1 MSVHSSLRHTPRLHS
16 PRRLDGGP
24 VERPLRGFKA
34 SHKGFKVSLKTRLR
48 LSTCC
53 AGIALPQ
60 VRAGSGEQSDAFDVM
75 RHREDVHGPERK
87 CDPVRSTA
95 LTRPNAP

>member
-75 RHREDVHGPERK
+75 RHREDTDVTSVDAIPCGRQPSADET
-87 CDPVRSTA
+87 V
-95 LTRPNAP
+95 L